1 MSQKVTRRALL
12 HTGLIAG
19 VSLRTAGAQQALPQS
34 IIHGPRP
41 PRDAYEEALR
51 RHGGELGG
59 NKAGR

>member
-19 VSLRTAGAQQALPQS
+19 VSLRTAGAQQAPPQP
-34 IIHGPRP
+34 ITRGQPA
-41 PRDAYEEALR
+41 PRDAYEAALC

-59 NKAGR
+59 SKARR